1 VHEVVKLCHPSRVPN
16 SRGPPAVGRYDKEVS
31 KLLHIDRTVCTG
43 CAACVDACPTGA
55 ISFDE
60 SQGLSTINATLC
72 NECLACLD
80 VCPSQAIQ
88 RTESLDLVPVVEGE
102 VVEGEVIHRE
112 VTPVPT
118 IEAPIT
124 TRQPGQL
131 AALAGTALTAMG
143 SWLLPRAADAMVAAV
158 ERRLVSGTNP
168 VSSATSLR
176 SGNKPLTRQMGGRGG
191 GRPRQRRRRRR
202 GR

>member
-1 VHEVVKLCHPSRVPN
+1 
-16 SRGPPAVGRYDKEVS
+16 
-31 KLLHIDRTVCTG
+31 LLFIDRTVCTG

-60 SQGLSTINATLC
+60 NQSLSTIDAALC

-88 RTESLDLVPVVEGE
+88 RTESPDLVPIVEPE
-102 VVEGEVIHRE
+102 VVEIEVIRRE
-112 VTPVPT
+112 VMPIPAIEVP
-118 IEAPIT
+118 IIS
-124 TRQPGQL
+124 RQPGQL

-143 SWLLPRAADAMVAAV
+143 GWLLPRAADALVAAV
-158 ERRLVSGTNP
+158 ERRLVGGTNR
-168 VSSATSLR
+168 VSSVTPFR
-176 SGNKPLTRQMGGRGG
+176 SRNKPLSNQIGGRGD
-191 GRPRQRRRRRR
+191 GRIRQRQRRRR